1 MSQPDNL
8 LDEVATRTLG
18 AVIRGEVVT
27 PCDASYGSSRK
38 VWNGLVDKYPGAIAY
53 CTSVEDI
60 AACVRFARE
69 RELLTAVR
77 GGGHAC
83 AGTAVCDGGLVID
96 TSRMRE
102 ITVDPDGRILRAGAG
117 ARWRDVDRA
126 AQAFGLATPGGTD
139 SEVGIAGLTLGGGNG
154 WLMGLHG
161 ATCDNIVAIDVVN
174 ADGAARRASASD
186 NPDLFWAMRG
196 GGGNFAVA
204 TSFEYRLHPV
214 GPQVI
219 GGMVTYPFSR
229 ARQVLEFFRDFSTT
243 VPDELTVYACLI
255 CTADGGPA
263 IGLAACYCGRMDR
276 GETVV
281 RPLRTCEEPIED
293 ALRPMSYLELQTMMD
308 PARPAGRLCAMRS
321 HFMRELPDGVIAAIV
336 EHFARTP
343 SPLSVAI
350 IEHCHGAIAR
360 VAPEATAFALRTSP
374 FHFEIIG
381 FWDNPSATT
390 TNLNWVTDFF
400 EATQPFSSGEVYVNS
415 LDQGEVSRI
424 AEAYGC
430 NFNRLAFIKAKYDPT
445 NFFCC
450 NQNIAPARPIGA

>member
-1 MSQPDNL
+1 
-8 LDEVATRTLG
+8 
-18 AVIRGEVVT
+18 
-27 PCDASYGSSRK
+27 
-38 VWNGLVDKYPGAIAY
+38 
-53 CTSVEDI
+53 
-60 AACVRFARE
+60 
-69 RELLTAVR
+69 
-77 GGGHAC
+77 
-83 AGTAVCDGGLVID
+83 
-96 TSRMRE
+96 
-102 ITVDPDGRILRAGAG
+102 
-117 ARWRDVDRA
+117 
-126 AQAFGLATPGGTD
+126 
-139 SEVGIAGLTLGGGNG
+139 
-154 WLMGLHG
+154 
-161 ATCDNIVAIDVVN
+161 
-174 ADGAARRASASD
+174 
-186 NPDLFWAMRG
+186 MRG

-214 GPQVI
+214 GTQVI
-219 GGMVTYPFSR
+219 GGMVTYPYSR

-243 VPDELTVYACLI
+243 VPDELTDYACLI

-336 EHFARTP
+336 EHFGRTP

-360 VAPEATAFALRTSP
+360 VVPEATAFALRTSP

-381 FWDNPSATT
+381 FWENPSATT

-400 EATQPFSSGEVYVNS
+400 EAKPDPTIWYSHFCRVWAVT
-415 LDQGEVSRI
+415 
-424 AEAYGC
+424 GC
-430 NFNRLAFIKAKYDPT
+430 QYCWPAMKAATNIKATKPILT
-445 NFFCC
+445 KRCGFMGSPCVSPVATPRHP
-450 NQNIAPARPIGA
+450 IAFRNSTVCGEPLAEEMSELNRSPSVNRYRRRSLTGAGFRTALEHSWSVHS